1 MSERPPVYIRCASGN
16 DSHAD
21 CRVEFRGDLAT
32 LTGPSPMQ
40 FAPNDA
46 VVLADTLL
54 AGTDQPFGQCHDL
67 LSVLR
72 SRIAMTLHVVCI
84 SDDLARVVLGEV
96 ADELRIFEQDL
107 AYWVRSAERW
117 RALYVQEAALRD
129 AEIDDGK

>member
-32 LTGPSPMQ
+32 LTGPSEMQ
-40 FAPNDA
+40 FAPADT
-46 VVLADTLL
+46 VTLADTLL
-54 AGTDQPFGQCHDL
+54 AGVEQPFGQCHDL
-67 LSVLR
+67 LNVLR
-72 SRIAMTLHVVCI
+72 SRIAMTLHVISI

-96 ADELRIFEQDL
+96 ADELRTFEQAL
-107 AYWVRSAERW
+107 AYWERSAVRW
-117 RALYVQEAALRD
+117 RTLYLEEAALRD